1 MSSKPNWAPAPVHQ
15 ALAAIELEASLS
27 ALPGWRT
34 TTLNAAPAIEKH
46 WRLPGFRQPMA
57 LAQAVA
63 DLAEQLNH
71 HPDLLV
77 SYGHCTVRWTTHDAG
92 GVTALDLDAARH
104 TDALAERLGATA
116 HTA

>member
-46 WRLPGFRQPMA
+46 WRLPGFRKAMA

-77 SYGHCTVRWTTHDAG
+77 SHGRCSGRWTTHDAG
-92 GVTALDLDAARH
+92 GVTALDLDAARD
-104 TDALAERLGATA
+104 TDTLAAHLGALPESA
-116 HTA
+116 

>member
-15 ALAAIELEASLS
+15 ALTAIELEASLS

-46 WRLPGFRQPMA
+46 WRLPGFRQAMA

-63 DLAEQLNH
+63 DLAEQLKH

-77 SYGHCTVRWTTHDAG
+77 SHGRCSVRWTTHDAG
-92 GVTALDLDAARH
+92 GVTALDLDAARD
-104 TDALAERLGATA
+104 TDTLAAHLGALPESA
-116 HTA
+116 

>member
-1 MSSKPNWAPAPVHQ
+1 MRSKPNWAPAPVHQ

-77 SYGHCTVRWTTHDAG
+77 SHGRCSVRWTTHDAG

>member
-1 MSSKPNWAPAPVHQ
+1 MSSKPNWDPAPVHQ
-15 ALAAIELEASLS
+15 ALAAIELEAFLS
-27 ALPGWRT
+27 ALPGGRIT
-34 TTLNAAPAIEKH
+34 AIDAAPAIEKH
-46 WRLPGFRQPMA
+46 WRLPGFRQAMA

-92 GVTALDLDAARH
+92 GVTALDLAAARH

>member
-27 ALPGWRT
+27 ALPGWRIT
-34 TTLNAAPAIEKH
+34 AIDAAPAIEKH
-46 WRLPGFRQPMA
+46 WRLPGFCQPMA

-77 SYGHCTVRWTTHDAG
+77 SHGRCSVRWTTHDAG